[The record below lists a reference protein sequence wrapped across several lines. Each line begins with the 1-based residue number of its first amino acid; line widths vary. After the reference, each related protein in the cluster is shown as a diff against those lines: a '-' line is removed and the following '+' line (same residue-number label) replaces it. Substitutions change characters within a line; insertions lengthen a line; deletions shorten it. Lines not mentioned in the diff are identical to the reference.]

1 MRAVLQRVSHAVV
14 RVDGELVSQVGEGLL
29 VLVGVAPTDTVGD
42 AEVLA
47 AKVSAVRIFPD
58 DDGRMNRSVID
69 VGGSVMVVSQ
79 FTLLGDVRRGRRPSF
94 TGAAD
99 PAHAVP
105 VLEALVAAL
114 EGHDLPVVTGRFGAL
129 MDVES
134 TNHGPVTLVIDV
146 ADGRVAQLP
155 T

>member
-1 MRAVLQRVSHAVV
+1 MRAVLQRVSRAAV
-14 RVDGELVSQVGEGLL
+14 RVDGELVSQIGSGLL
-29 VLVGVAPTDTVGD
+29 ALVGVAPTDTVDD
-42 AEVLA
+42 AEALA
-47 AKVSAVRIFPD
+47 AKIEAVRVFAD
-58 DDGRMNRSVID
+58 EGGRMNRSILE
-69 VGGSVMVVSQ
+69 VGGSIMVVSQ

-99 PAHAVP
+99 PAHAVA
-105 VLEALVAAL
+105 VIRWLVDALEAR
-114 EGHDLPVVTGRFGAL
+114 DLPVVTGRFGAR

-146 ADGRVAQLP
+146 VDGRVRQLP

>member
-1 MRAVLQRVSHAVV
+1 M
-14 RVDGELVSQVGEGLL
+14 
-29 VLVGVAPTDTVGD
+29 GD

-69 VGGSVMVVSQ
+69 AGGSVMVVSQ

-105 VLEALVAAL
+105 VLEALVDAL
-114 EGHDLPVVTGRFGAL
+114 EARELPVATGRFGAL

-146 ADGRVAQLP
+146 ADGRVVQLP